1 MANEPPT
8 RRLAAILAA
17 DVVGYSRLIE
27 EDDAGTLAVL
37 KARRRTVLEP
47 LVAKYQGRIFKTTG
61 DGVLVEFASAI
72 NAVQCAIELQNGMAA
87 ANGGEA
93 EGPQIVLRVGVNLG
107 EVMVES
113 SDLYGDGVNIAARL
127 ESLAQAGDI
136 LVSGTAHDHVKHKI
150 KTGFVDLGPQTL
162 KNIGE
167 PVRAYRVAGTPA
179 IAATTPKA
187 DKPSIAVL
195 PFINM
200 SGDPEQ
206 AYFSDGIAEDI
217 ITELAR
223 SRSLQVIARN
233 SSFQFRGS
241 STDIAAVRRA
251 LGVRYVL
258 EGSVRRA
265 GGRIRV
271 TAQLI
276 DAVTQSHIWAERYDR
291 EIQDIFAV
299 QDEVTRA
306 IVATLEGRIMVSGA
320 EQARR
325 KPTKEWAAY
334 DHFLQGRDCDYRYD
348 IHQSIANFRRA
359 TELDPDYMQ
368 AHALLAIQLCM
379 RYLLDERGETLAEA
393 NLHAQRAM
401 ALDENSAYA
410 QGSMGWIL
418 LRSGQ
423 IEAAGQYFR
432 RTVELSP
439 NEVGLAVDWANWL
452 MYMNR
457 PDEALRELDL
467 LLQRDPYPPAYIW
480 EVRGETLYFLK
491 RYDEAIA
498 SLRKLRGDH
507 YWGPMF
513 LAAAFAQS
521 GQMAEARRELAAL
534 LKAKPTTTL
543 RTLVKGLRYADSSM
557 TDHVLQ
563 GLRKAGLP
571 E

>member
-1 MANEPPT
+1 MGEEQVE

-27 EDDAGTLAVL
+27 KDDAGTLAAL
-37 KARRRTVLEP
+37 KSRRRTVLEP
-47 LVAKYQGRIFKTTG
+47 LVARYQGRIFKTTG
-61 DGVLVEFASAI
+61 DGVLVEFASAV
-72 NAVQCAIELQNGMAA
+72 NAVQCAIDLQNGMTA
-87 ANGGEA
+87 ANGDRP
-93 EGPQIVLRVGVNLG
+93 EGPQIVLRIGVNLG
-107 EVMVES
+107 EVMIEG

-127 ESLAQAGDI
+127 ESIAQPGDI
-136 LVSGTAHDHVKHKI
+136 LLASTAHDHVKHKI
-150 KTGFVDLGPQTL
+150 KTGFEDLGPQGL
-162 KNIGE
+162 KNISE
-167 PVRAYRVAGTPA
+167 PVRAYRVAGTPS
-179 IAATTPKA
+179 IATAAPRT
-187 DKPSIAVL
+187 DKPAIAVL
-195 PFINM
+195 PFTNM

-233 SSFQFRGS
+233 SSFQFRGPA
-241 STDIAAVRRA
+241 TDIAAVRRA

-258 EGSVRRA
+258 EGSVRKA
-265 GGRIRV
+265 GGRVRV

-276 DAVTQSHIWAERYDR
+276 DAATQSHVWAERYDR

-306 IVATLEGRIMVSGA
+306 IVATLEGRIMASGA

-334 DHFLQGRDCDYRYD
+334 DHFLQGRDCDHRYD
-348 IHQSIANFRRA
+348 THQSIANFRRA

-368 AHALLAIQLCM
+368 AHAWLAVQLCM
-379 RYLLDERGETLAEA
+379 RYLLDEREETLQEA
-393 NLHAQRAM
+393 TWHAHRALE
-401 ALDENSAYA
+401 LDESSAYA
-410 QGSMGWIL
+410 HGSMGWIL

-423 IEAAGQYFR
+423 TEAAGQYFR
-432 RTVELSP
+432 RAVELSP
-439 NEVGLAVDWANWL
+439 NELGLAIDLANWL

-457 PDEALRELDL
+457 LDEALRELDL
-467 LLQRDPYPPAYIW
+467 LLQRDPYPPTYIW

-491 RYDEAIA
+491 RYGDAIA
-498 SLRKLRGDH
+498 SLRKLHAGH
-507 YWGPMF
+507 HWGPMF

-521 GQMAEARRELAAL
+521 GQMEEARRELAGL
-534 LKAKPTTTL
+534 LKAKPAATL
-543 RTLVKGLRYADSSM
+543 RSLTKGLHYADKSM
-557 TDHVLQ
+557 SDHLLE
-563 GLRKAGLP
+563 GLRIAGLP